1 MSNAF
6 NLQNTLHVLEIGQ
19 LKRFVSDI
27 QKSGNIVVYGVAH
40 VDCSGLGILFIKLKG
55 NFKIRFLQN
64 AQAIV
69 HGRHQTFLVSVT
81 VAKRNVNVQ
90 KG

>member
-6 NLQNTLHVLEIGQ
+6 NLQNTLHVLEIGR

-27 QKSGNIVVYGVAH
+27 QKSGNIVVYCVAH
-40 VDCSGLGILFIKLKG
+40 VDCTGLGILFIELKG

-69 HGRHQTFLVSVT
+69 HGRHQTFLVSMT
-81 VAKRNVNVQ
+81 LQR
-90 KG
+90 GM